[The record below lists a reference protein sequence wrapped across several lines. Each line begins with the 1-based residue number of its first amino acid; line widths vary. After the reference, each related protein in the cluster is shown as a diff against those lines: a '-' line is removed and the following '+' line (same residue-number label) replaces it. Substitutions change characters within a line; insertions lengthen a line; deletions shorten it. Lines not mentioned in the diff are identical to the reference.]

1 MTYDEHLFQDVNFIK
16 PKEGQKRYHKLNI
29 KTV

>member
-1 MTYDEHLFQDVNFIK
+1 MTYDEYLFQYVNFIK
-16 PKEGQKRYHKLNI
+16 TKEGQQRYHKLNI